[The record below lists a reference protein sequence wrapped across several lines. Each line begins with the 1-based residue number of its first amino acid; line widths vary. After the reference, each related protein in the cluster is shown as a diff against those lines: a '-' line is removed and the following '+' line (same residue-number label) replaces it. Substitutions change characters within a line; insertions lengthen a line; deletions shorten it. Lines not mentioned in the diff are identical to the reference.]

1 MRRMAL
7 ARRPDDE
14 GAARNRALRLLERR
28 PQSIGEITRKLKD
41 RGYTADAVRGAV
53 TRLKDSGLLDDEKF
67 ARDMAAYR
75 LNAKPQGRRALV
87 ARLLYHGVKR
97 DLAETIVAET
107 MEGQD
112 EGDLAYEAGR
122 RYAVRFRGKAMDE
135 RARKKLEGH
144 LARRGFG
151 WNSISKA
158 MRRLGVDM
166 EGAGD

>member
-7 ARRPDDE
+7 ARHPDDE

-28 PQSIGEITRKLKD
+28 PQSISEITRKLRD

-53 TRLKDSGLLDDEKF
+53 SRLKASGLLDDEKF

-97 DLAETIVAET
+97 DLAEAIVVET
-107 MEGQD
+107 MEGKD
-112 EGDLAYEAGR
+112 EGDLAFEAAR
-122 RYAVRFRGKAMDE
+122 RYAARFRGRPLDE

-158 MRRLGVDM
+158 LRRLGVEREAED
-166 EGAGD
+166 

>member
-28 PQSIGEITRKLKD
+28 PQSIGEITRKLRD
-41 RGYTADAVRGAV
+41 RGYAAEAVRGAV
-53 TRLKDSGLLDDEKF
+53 ARLKASGLLDDEKF
-67 ARDMAAYR
+67 ARDMATYR
-75 LNAKPQGRRALV
+75 LNAKPQGKRALV

-97 DLAETIVAET
+97 DLAEVVVAET
-107 MEGQD
+107 MEGKD
-112 EGDLAYEAGR
+112 EADLAYEAAR

-135 RARKKLEGH
+135 RARQRLNNH
-144 LARRGFG
+144 LIRRGFG

-158 MRRLGVDM
+158 LRRLGMD
-166 EGAGD
+166 AGEED